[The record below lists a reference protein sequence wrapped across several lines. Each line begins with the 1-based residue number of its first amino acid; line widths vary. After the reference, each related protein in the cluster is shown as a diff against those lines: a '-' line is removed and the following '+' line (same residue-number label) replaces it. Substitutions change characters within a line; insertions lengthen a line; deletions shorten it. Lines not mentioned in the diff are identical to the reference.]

1 MTAAAV
7 QTPNA
12 PTLPAEPDREVPRR
26 RRAPSLGFVTVC
38 ATYLGVAAF
47 LAWGLRA
54 PDLDRVWTLHH
65 QLKVGE
71 IGAPRGQ
78 ERELLRGALLRH
90 GELAHALLSGA
101 EIGLISAHSDG
112 WITTPEATV
121 IRTSAARERLLRLDV
136 ETPRDL
142 LPFEVDVNG
151 GDFRKQLAVTRH
163 GTYDIPL
170 PAPRR
175 PAELIIV
182 RLKGR
187 GLRDDPSVLGV
198 RISFTAEP
206 SR

>member
-12 PTLPAEPDREVPRR
+12 PSLPAEPERKGPRR
-26 RRAPSLGFVTVC
+26 RRVPSLGFVTVC
-38 ATYLGVAAF
+38 ATYLAVAGF

-65 QLKVGE
+65 QLKAGE
-71 IGAPRGQ
+71 LGAPRGK
-78 ERELLRGALLRH
+78 ERDLLRGALLRH
-90 GELAHALLSGA
+90 RELARALLSGG

-112 WITTPEATV
+112 WITTPEATIV
-121 IRTSAARERLLRLDV
+121 RIAAAHERVLRLDV

-163 GTYDIPL
+163 GTYDVLL
-170 PAPRR
+170 PAPQK
-175 PAELIIV
+175 AADLIIV

-187 GLRDDPSVLGV
+187 DLRDDPSVLGV
-198 RISFTAEP
+198 RISFAAEP